1 MKRRL
6 LPILLLLIPS
16 LQALSQEKDATPA
29 RVYADLQLLSRGE
42 IRDGGLPEASNA
54 TGDHAAFVMG
64 RTRLDIGYQRPH
76 LEAKAVFQHAGIWGE
91 TGKGSLNI
99 QQAWVKF
106 HTNGGFFA
114 QLGRMALAYDDER
127 IIGPNDWSMAGIT
140 HDVLRAGFE
149 GKHNRFHLVLA
160 FNQNS
165 ENTLSGSTY
174 YTGGALPYKTM
185 HLGWYHYD
193 LPVAPL
199 GLSLLAVNIGMQG
212 GKAGQ
217 DEHIEWQQMVGG
229 YAKYS
234 PAMGS
239 LEGSYYRQMGT
250 DENGSRLDAWM
261 ASVKGSLDPWKILGF
276 DAGYDFLSG
285 DKAFAVPGPGQIG
298 LIHHDVLR
306 GFNPIY
312 GSHHAFYGAMDF
324 FYVSTYVN
332 GFTPGLQNAFV
343 GMHVK
348 AVKDML
354 INLSYHYLAIATQL
368 EGVRSPTLGHE
379 LEMEASWRFMKDVS
393 LSLGVSY
400 MAGTD
405 TMQFLK
411 RASEDGRLLWCWIS
425 LTATPRL
432 FSR

>member
-149 GKHNRFHLVLA
+149 GK
-160 FNQNS
+160 Q
-165 ENTLSGSTY
+165 TGSIWSW
-174 YTGGALPYKTM
+174 P
-185 HLGWYHYD
+185 
-193 LPVAPL
+193 
-199 GLSLLAVNIGMQG
+199 
-212 GKAGQ
+212 
-217 DEHIEWQQMVGG
+217 
-229 YAKYS
+229 
-234 PAMGS
+234 
-239 LEGSYYRQMGT
+239 
-250 DENGSRLDAWM
+250 
-261 ASVKGSLDPWKILGF
+261 
-276 DAGYDFLSG
+276 
-285 DKAFAVPGPGQIG
+285 
-298 LIHHDVLR
+298 
-306 GFNPIY
+306 
-312 GSHHAFYGAMDF
+312 
-324 FYVSTYVN
+324 STR
-332 GFTPGLQNAFV
+332 
-343 GMHVK
+343 
-348 AVKDML
+348 
-354 INLSYHYLAIATQL
+354 IA
-368 EGVRSPTLGHE
+368 RIP
-379 LEMEASWRFMKDVS
+379 
-393 LSLGVSY
+393 
-400 MAGTD
+400 
-405 TMQFLK
+405 
-411 RASEDGRLLWCWIS
+411 
-425 LTATPRL
+425 
-432 FSR
+432 